1 MSDFVVGFFLPV
13 RGTITKVVQ
22 QETRVVGLEAVWV
35 FSTSSWYHYQVV
47 QQETRVVGLEAVW
60 VFSTSSWYHYQVVQQ
75 ETCVGLEAVR
85 SKLQGLSTL

>member
-47 QQETRVVGLEAVW
+47 QQET
-60 VFSTSSWYHYQVVQQ
+60 
-75 ETCVGLEAVR
+75 CVGLEAVR